1 MHFVNETFYVVSVLK
16 DKFLKEPSDTTAA
29 VGQSVTLHCDPP
41 RGKPDPK
48 VRGELLFLSDMSWLN
63 VTIKLCS
70 WCKTTWPFGV
80 GVGVLGLVFVYECG
94 LSLLLCLSKIKSL

>member
-48 VRGELLFLSDMSWLN
+48 VRGELLFLSDMS
-63 VTIKLCS
+63 
-70 WCKTTWPFGV
+70 
-80 GVGVLGLVFVYECG
+80 
-94 LSLLLCLSKIKSL
+94 